1 MLTRS
6 VEPDVRCEPAGKLH
20 PLIAGRWSPRAYDPA
35 YVVEESSLHNI
46 LEAARYSPSNRNSQ
60 PWRFLIGRR
69 GDQVFD
75 GLLDALAHGNRLW
88 AAASSVLICGLAARC
103 DESGEPLRWAS
114 YDLGQAIAYLTVQA
128 MSEGLYVRQMAGFD
142 PARIRV
148 GPDVPTGFDPWI
160 VVAVGALGDPE
171 RLPAR
176 WQAEE
181 GAGRVR
187 IEMRLLISEAATPH
201 PHRPD

>member
-6 VEPDVRCEPAGKLH
+6 VEPDVRCQPAGNLH
-20 PLIAGRWSPRAYDPA
+20 PLIAGRWSPRAYDPT
-35 YVVEESSLHNI
+35 YVIEESSLRNM
-46 LEAARYSPSNRNSQ
+46 LEAARCTPSNRNSQ
-60 PWRFLIGRR
+60 PWRFRVGRR
-69 GDQVFD
+69 GDEVFD
-75 GLLDALAHGNRLW
+75 GLLAALTPGNRLW
-88 AAASSVLICGLAARC
+88 AASASMLICGSAARC

-142 PARIRV
+142 PAVIRL
-148 GPDVPTGFDPWI
+148 GRDVPTGFDPWI

-187 IEMRLLISEAATPH
+187 TELRLLVSEAAVPH
-201 PHRPD
+201 HTG